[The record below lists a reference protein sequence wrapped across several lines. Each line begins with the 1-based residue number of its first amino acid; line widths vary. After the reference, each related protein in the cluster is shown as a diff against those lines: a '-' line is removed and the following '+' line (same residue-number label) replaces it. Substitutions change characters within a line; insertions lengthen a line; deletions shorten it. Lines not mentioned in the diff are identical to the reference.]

1 MDAARWRQS
10 EHHARQRVHR
20 LINGIVLIL
29 LVTVAVGLLVC
40 ATLALVGL
48 DCPNAYPHIVGRKA
62 SGYRGHIQSDAVR
75 AEIARAHVTVCL
87 TIKTRRGTVL
97 S

>member
-1 MDAARWRQS
+1 MDAARWRQT
-10 EHHARQRVHR
+10 EHHARQRVYR

-29 LVTVAVGLLVC
+29 IVTVAVGLLVC

-48 DCPNAYPHIVGRKA
+48 DCPNANPHIVGRKA
-62 SGYRGHIQSDAVR
+62 SGHRGDIQSDAVS
-75 AEIARAHVTVCL
+75 AEIARAHVTVCP
-87 TIKTRRGTVL
+87 TIRTRRGTAL